1 MKEKT
6 RRRLRLLARV
16 MAGIFVALVVLALVL
31 VTHTQIVVGAI
42 QTLSASAVK
51 TTNTFESEGEPMD
64 ATRDNGQRI
73 VTEIAYA
80 DEYPN
85 SFLDITY
92 PDADTSV
99 RRPTLF
105 YFHGGGF
112 FGGSKSMGDP
122 LASSDV
128 TSLLDDI
135 CAAGYNVVNVDYG
148 LVPDCRFP
156 VPVIQA
162 NQALAWCEAHAEEH
176 GLDMDDAS
184 TDVYQYV
191 LCSICPVKLSK
202 AALCYNAQNNTIEE
216 RIRDWIVDMPSL
228 GFLFPAFNDRNTD
241 LHSLLYYSKNAEEL
255 HQTLIDEILGC
266 VAPLSAKSQKE
277 TFNSIIQET
286 LGPDCDYEAVKTIH
300 EKITEMVDEHA
311 DEPEPLT
318 LDKYEVKKLLQEG
331 GATKEDLEDF
341 DERYDDSVGE
351 KSSFLASNISSARK
365 FEIKTPDVVIQV
377 NPERT
382 DLVETQ
388 VIDGR
393 TYLMIEVTDS
403 VEVNGLSVRPIS
415 HNRKKEPDSALD

>member
-1 MKEKT
+1 MNKKEIAEIKRLFTPDRCPFTRICGCYVNSEKEKQLEMKEAFLSLSDEEMFKYFDIFRKT
-6 RRRLRLLARV
+6 LSGTIGKNLLNMEFPLQQELEGGTQEFLLKLRDSGLKDEE
-16 MAGIFVALVVLALVL
+16 L
-31 VTHTQIVVGAI
+31 VTQFYDRVISSYDFGENYLILLIHAAYDIPG
-42 QTLSASAVK
+42 K
-51 TTNTFESEGEPMD
+51 TND
-64 ATRDNGQRI
+64 
-73 VTEIAYA
+73 
-80 DEYPN
+80 
-85 SFLDITY
+85 
-92 PDADTSV
+92 
-99 RRPTLF
+99 
-105 YFHGGGF
+105 
-112 FGGSKSMGDP
+112 
-122 LASSDV
+122 
-128 TSLLDDI
+128 
-135 CAAGYNVVNVDYG
+135 
-148 LVPDCRFP
+148 
-156 VPVIQA
+156 
-162 NQALAWCEAHAEEH
+162 

-266 VAPLSAKSQKE
+266 VTPLSAKSQKE

-286 LGPDCDYEAVKTIH
+286 FGPDCDYEAVKTIH

-388 VIDGR
+388 VIDGK

>member
-1 MKEKT
+1 MNKKEIAEIKKQFTPDRCAITRICGCYVNSEKEKQLEMKEAFLSLSDEEMFKYFDIFRKT
-6 RRRLRLLARV
+6 LSGTIGKNLLNMEFPLQQELEGGTQEFLLKLRDSGLKDEE
-16 MAGIFVALVVLALVL
+16 L
-31 VTHTQIVVGAI
+31 VTQFYDRVISSYDFGENYLILLIHAAYDIPG
-42 QTLSASAVK
+42 K
-51 TTNTFESEGEPMD
+51 TND
-64 ATRDNGQRI
+64 
-73 VTEIAYA
+73 
-80 DEYPN
+80 
-85 SFLDITY
+85 
-92 PDADTSV
+92 
-99 RRPTLF
+99 
-105 YFHGGGF
+105 
-112 FGGSKSMGDP
+112 
-122 LASSDV
+122 
-128 TSLLDDI
+128 
-135 CAAGYNVVNVDYG
+135 
-148 LVPDCRFP
+148 
-156 VPVIQA
+156 
-162 NQALAWCEAHAEEH
+162 

-255 HQTLIDEILGC
+255 HQTLINEILGC
-266 VAPLSAKSQKE
+266 VTPLSAKSQKE

-286 LGPDCDYEAVKTIH
+286 FGPDCDYEAVKTIH